1 MLEQYLDWFEHLK
14 LYQEYLSKLPEPF
27 NHSILLSILFLCL
40 MFTLVSTIVNHILS
54 WRFYRRI
61 KAKNRKLEEE
71 KIDRKLQ
78 EAEEEKWKKSEN
90 ELFRNY
96 IKFVMMAQIQ
106 NMDSLKNIT
115 FEQWQSARSRTS
127 KTVEVV
133 RPIST
138 KEKDSLTKK
147 EKSNDT
153 STELEDTIKK
163 ETPYTMQQ
171 KQVVPEQ
178 EVSTKECLST
188 EGNHT
193 TLSEDKK
200 ETTKTELKEELSL
213 EKQHELQ
220 LQIDILKLEE
230 EELDFEE
237 ISEDI
242 LTLLPAEMIHEEEK
256 TCEPK
261 EEQLQ
266 ELSDCIPK
274 EPIQEELTEEQLS
287 DFSKLIAL
295 MQAENR
301 QKEQVEEYN
310 KKKTAITKQNI
321 EVLEKSFHKEIE
333 QLEHETKET
342 SVSEDE
348 VERRK
353 KQALAIMEEEQLN
366 KKKKGFFKKRKL

>member
-127 KTVEVV
+127 ETVEVV

-153 STELEDTIKK
+153 STELENTIKK
-163 ETPYTMQQ
+163 EIPYTMQQ
-171 KQVVPEQ
+171 KQVVPKQ

-200 ETTKTELKEELSL
+200 ETTKTKLKEELSL

-220 LQIDILKLEE
+220 LQIDIPKLEE

-242 LTLLPAEMIHEEEK
+242 LTLLPAEIIHEEEK

-348 VERRK
+348 VEKRK

>member
-1 MLEQYLDWFEHLK
+1 MKTMGYRSD
-14 LYQEYLSKLPEPF
+14 
-27 NHSILLSILFLCL
+27 
-40 MFTLVSTIVNHILS
+40 VRIV
-54 WRFYRRI
+54 
-61 KAKNRKLEEE
+61 
-71 KIDRKLQ
+71 
-78 EAEEEKWKKSEN
+78 
-90 ELFRNY
+90 
-96 IKFVMMAQIQ
+96 
-106 NMDSLKNIT
+106 
-115 FEQWQSARSRTS
+115 TS
-127 KTVEVV
+127 KKGYKVLDNYVKKYL
-133 RPIST
+133 RDHD
-138 KEKDSLTKK
+138 KDRTWNLL
-147 EKSNDT
+147 KSPK
-153 STELEDTIKK
+153 IKK

-200 ETTKTELKEELSL
+200 ETTKTKLKEELSL

-220 LQIDILKLEE
+220 LQIDIPKLEE

-242 LTLLPAEMIHEEEK
+242 LTLLPAEIIHEEEK

-266 ELSDCIPK
+266 ELSDCILK

-301 QKEQVEEYN
+301 QKEQVEEYISDIINPILEDN
-310 KKKTAITKQNI
+310 KELLGVKADIN
-321 EVLEKSFHKEIE
+321 V
-333 QLEHETKET
+333 
-342 SVSEDE
+342 
-348 VERRK
+348 
-353 KQALAIMEEEQLN
+353 
-366 KKKKGFFKKRKL
+366 

>member
-115 FEQWQSARSRTS
+115 FEQWQSARNRTS
-127 KTVEVV
+127 ETVEVV

-138 KEKDSLTKK
+138 REDDSLTKK

-153 STELEDTIKK
+153 STELEDAIKK
-163 ETPYTMQQ
+163 EIPYTMHP
-171 KQVVPEQ
+171 KKAVQ
-178 EVSTKECLST
+178 ECEISTKECLST

-193 TLSEDKK
+193 TLSETKK
-200 ETTKTELKEELSL
+200 ETAKTELKEEPVL

-220 LQIDILKLEE
+220 IDIPKLEV

-242 LTLLPAEMIHEEEK
+242 LTLLPAEIIHEEEK

-261 EEQLQ
+261 EEQFQ
-266 ELSDCIPK
+266 ELFDCIPK
-274 EPIQEELTEEQLS
+274 EPIQKELTEEQLS
-287 DFSKLIAL
+287 DFSKLIAI

-301 QKEQVEEYN
+301 QKEQIEEYN

-342 SVSEDE
+342 SIAEDE
-348 VERRK
+348 VEKRK

-366 KKKKGFFKKRKL
+366 KKKKGFFKKRNG

>member
-61 KAKNRKLEEE
+61 KSKNRKLEEE

-78 EAEEEKWKKSEN
+78 EAEEEKWKKNEN

-127 KTVEVV
+127 ETVEVV
-133 RPIST
+133 CPIST
-138 KEKDSLTKK
+138 KEDNFLTKK

-200 ETTKTELKEELSL
+200 ETTKTKLKEEFTL
-213 EKQHELQ
+213 EKQQE
-220 LQIDILKLEE
+220 LQIDIPKLEE

-242 LTLLPAEMIHEEEK
+242 LTLLPVEIIHEEEK

-295 MQAENR
+295 TQAENR
-301 QKEQVEEYN
+301 QKENSNY
-310 KKKTAITKQNI
+310 KTKYR
-321 EVLEKSFHKEIE
+321 
-333 QLEHETKET
+333 
-342 SVSEDE
+342 SV
-348 VERRK
+348 RK
-353 KQALAIMEEEQLN
+353 I
-366 KKKKGFFKKRKL
+366 FP

>member
-1 MLEQYLDWFEHLK
+1 
-14 LYQEYLSKLPEPF
+14 
-27 NHSILLSILFLCL
+27 
-40 MFTLVSTIVNHILS
+40 MFTLVSTIVNHIIS

-78 EAEEEKWKKSEN
+78 EAEEEKWKKNEN

-127 KTVEVV
+127 ETVEVV

-153 STELEDTIKK
+153 STELENTIKK
-163 ETPYTMQQ
+163 EIPYTMQQ
-171 KQVVPEQ
+171 KQVVPKQ

-193 TLSEDKK
+193 TLSEEKK
-200 ETTKTELKEELSL
+200 ETTKTELKEELTL

-220 LQIDILKLEE
+220 IDILKREE

-242 LTLLPAEMIHEEEK
+242 FMLLPNEITQKEEES
-256 TCEPK
+256 CENK
-261 EEQLQ
+261 EENIQ
-266 ELSDCIPK
+266 ELSDCIPT
-274 EPIQEELTEEQLS
+274 EPIQEQLTEEQLS

-342 SVSEDE
+342 SIAEDE
-348 VERRK
+348 VEIRK

-366 KKKKGFFKKRKL
+366 KKKKGFFKKRNG